1 MSING
6 SVYPPS
12 VEDLVPRV
20 AALAERLGQIPS
32 RNQIMKEFRVGSPK
46 ATAVREALVANP
58 ASRLLWGDG
67 TGAPEDIDEQ
77 IIEGLEE
84 QVEEVGHPE
93 VATTS
98 PTAVV
103 APKRHKPLRSWPV
116 ALIAL
121 PAAVA
126 IWSGWVGLGGLTGFG
141 VVHPLP
147 GIWDDFSINTA
158 ITLPI
163 GVEAYA
169 AYALKAW
176 LSGSRVP
183 RRARNFAK
191 WSAIASLVVGSAGQV
206 AFHLM
211 ESRGMTAA
219 PWQIT
224 TVVACLPV
232 IVLGMGAALAH
243 LLNLDPD
250 DDQTA

>member
-6 SVYPPS
+6 SVYPPT
-12 VEDLVPRV
+12 VEDLVPMV
-20 AALAERLGQIPS
+20 AEMAQKTGEIPS
-32 RNQIMKEFRVGSPK
+32 RNRIMKEFKVGSPK
-46 ATAVREALVANP
+46 ATAVREALVTDP
-58 ASRLLWGDG
+58 
-67 TGAPEDIDEQ
+67 
-77 IIEGLEE
+77 GLVSPTVDDEE
-84 QVEEVGHPE
+84 QAADEPTPLVEAVGHPE
-93 VATTS
+93 VAT
-98 PTAVV
+98 
-103 APKRHKPLRSWPV
+103 APQPVRKRHKPLRSWPV
-116 ALIAL
+116 YVIAL

-147 GIWDDFSINTA
+147 GIWDSFALNTA

-183 RRARNFAK
+183 LKARRFAK
-191 WSAIASLVVGSAGQV
+191 WSGIASLIVGAAGQI

-211 ESRGMTAA
+211 ESAGLTEA

-224 TVVACLPV
+224 TIVACLPV

-243 LLNLDPD
+243 LLNTD
-250 DDQTA
+250 DEDQTDA

>member
-6 SVYPPS
+6 SVYPPT
-12 VEDLVPRV
+12 VEDLVPRA
-20 AALAERLGQIPS
+20 AALAEETGQIPS
-32 RNQIMKEFRVGSPK
+32 RNRIMKEFRIGSPK
-46 ATAVREALVANP
+46 ATAVREALTSNP

-67 TGAPEDIDEQ
+67 TGAPDDTEEMPADEATP
-77 IIEGLEE
+77 L
-84 QVEEVGHPE
+84 VETVGHPE
-93 VATTS
+93 VATTAV
-98 PTAVV
+98 TEVV
-103 APKRHKPLRSWPV
+103 ARKRHKPLRSWPV
-116 ALIAL
+116 YVIAL

-147 GIWDDFSINTA
+147 GIWDSFSINTA

-183 RRARNFAK
+183 LKARRFAK
-191 WSAIASLVVGSAGQV
+191 WSGIASLIVGAAGQI

-211 ESRGMTAA
+211 ESAGLTEA

-224 TVVACLPV
+224 TIVACLPV

-243 LLNLDPD
+243 LLNLDD
-250 DDQTA
+250 EQD

>member
-6 SVYPPS
+6 SVYPPT
-12 VEDLVPRV
+12 VEDLVPKV
-20 AALAERLGQIPS
+20 AALAEQTGQIPS

-46 ATAVREALVANP
+46 ATAVREALTSNP

-67 TGAPEDIDEQ
+67 TGAPDDTDEQ
-77 IIEGLEE
+77 PVDEPEPQPE
-84 QVEEVGHPE
+84 VVGHPE
-93 VATTS
+93 VA
-98 PTAVV
+98 AV
-103 APKRHKPLRSWPV
+103 AQPARKAHKPLRSWPV
-116 ALIAL
+116 FLIAL

-126 IWSGWVGLGGLTGFG
+126 IWSGWVGLGSMTGFG

-147 GIWDDFSINTA
+147 GIWDSFSINTA
-158 ITLPI
+158 VTLPI

-183 RRARNFAK
+183 RTARRFAK
-191 WSAIASLVVGSAGQV
+191 WSAIASLVVGSAGQI
-206 AFHLM
+206 AFHLL
-211 ESRGMTAA
+211 ESRGVTAA

-243 LLNLDPD
+243 LLNTD
-250 DDQTA
+250 DEDQAAA